1 MAGRSASRYV
11 PKTLSHLPTSLAM
24 PAAPRSRRSHVR
36 HAAVALAIFGPLHV
50 GAQAFAP
57 ALRVTEQESGTKQLI
72 QAVHA
77 VNDRVVWASG
87 HGGVV
92 LRTLDGGDHWST
104 VATPS
109 GDTLEYRDVHAASA
123 DTAWI
128 LSAGAGTKSR
138 IYHTTNGGVTWTL
151 QFTNRDTLAF
161 YDCLTFLDAK
171 RGIAF
176 SDASAGRTLILR
188 TDNAGTSWS
197 LLAPSAVPVPLVG
210 EGAFASSGLC
220 VAHSS
225 ATHVF
230 IATGSPR
237 ARLFRSTDAGL
248 TWRASETP
256 FVRGKVAGLT
266 GLAFRDGM
274 HGIATAADISGL
286 RIDTSSAVVGVTDD
300 GGATWTLRPRPP
312 LPGALSGVAWV
323 PGEGT
328 QTAVVVGFGGAF
340 VTSDGAKTWRTISD
354 QIFTGVDA
362 AGHRAWMAGGGGRI
376 TRLDW

>member
-1 MAGRSASRYV
+1 
-11 PKTLSHLPTSLAM
+11 M
-24 PAAPRSRRSHVR
+24 PAASRVCRSQL
-36 HAAVALAIFGPLHV
+36 ALTAVALATFCPIV
-50 GAQAFAP
+50 CGAQAFAP
-57 ALRVTEQESGTKQLI
+57 ALRVTEQQSGTTQLI

-77 VNDRVVWASG
+77 VNERVVWASG

-92 LRTLDGGDHWST
+92 LRTLDGGDHWNT
-104 VATPS
+104 VATPG
-109 GDTLEYRDVHAASA
+109 GDTLEFRDVHAASA

-128 LSAGAGTKSR
+128 LSAGAGSKSR
-138 IYHTTNGGVTWTL
+138 IYHTTNGGASWTL
-151 QFTNRDTLAF
+151 QFTNRDSVAF

-176 SDASAGRTLILR
+176 SDASAGRTNIMR
-188 TDNAGTSWS
+188 TENAGAVWT
-197 LLAPSAVPVPLVG
+197 LLAPRAVPAPLEG

-225 ATHVF
+225 ATNVF
-230 IATGSPR
+230 IATGAPS
-237 ARLFRSTDAGL
+237 ARLFRSSDAGL

-266 GLAFRDGM
+266 GIAFRDAM

-286 RIDTSSAVVGVTDD
+286 RTDTSSAVVGITND
-300 GGATWTLRPRPP
+300 GGTTWTMRPRPP

-340 VTSDGAKTWRTISD
+340 VTSDGAKTWRIISD

-362 AGHRAWMAGGGGRI
+362 AGHRAWIAGGSGRI

>member
-1 MAGRSASRYV
+1 
-11 PKTLSHLPTSLAM
+11 M
-24 PAAPRSRRSHVR
+24 PVAFHSFRSHVR
-36 HAAVALAIFGPLHV
+36 CAAVVLAIFGPLNV

-57 ALRVTEQESGTKQLI
+57 ALRVTEQSSGTTQLI

-77 VNDRVVWASG
+77 VTDRVVWASG
-87 HGGVV
+87 HGGIV

-109 GDTLEYRDVHAASA
+109 GDTLEFRDVHAASA

-128 LSAGAGTKSR
+128 LSSGAGTKSR
-138 IYHTTNGGVTWTL
+138 IYHTTDGGQTWAL
-151 QFTNRDTLAF
+151 QFTNRDTVAF

-197 LLAPSAVPVPLVG
+197 LLAPSAVPAPLVG

-225 ATHVF
+225 ATNAF
-230 IATGSPR
+230 IATGSPG

-266 GLAFRDGM
+266 GLAFRDAV
-274 HGIATAADISGL
+274 HGIATAADINAL
-286 RIDTSSAVVGVTDD
+286 RTDTSSAVVGVTDD
-300 GGATWTLRPRPP
+300 GGATWTMRPRPP

-323 PGEGT
+323 PSEGT

-354 QIFTGVDA
+354 QVFTGVAA
-362 AGHRAWMAGGGGRI
+362 AGHRAWIAGGGGRI

>member
-11 PKTLSHLPTSLAM
+11 PQTRSPPPTLLAM
-24 PAAPRSRRSHVR
+24 PVTVRARRSYFALTV
-36 HAAVALAIFGPLHV
+36 VALATFGPRSG

-57 ALRVTEQESGTKQLI
+57 ALRVTEQASGTTQLI

-87 HGGVV
+87 HGGIV
-92 LRTLDGGDHWST
+92 LRTLDGGDHWNT

-138 IYHTTNGGVTWTL
+138 IYHTTNGGVSWTL

-161 YDCLTFLDAK
+161 YDCLTFVDAK

-188 TDNAGTSWS
+188 TDNAGAAWS
-197 LLAPSAVPVPLVG
+197 LLAPNAVPAPLEG

-225 ATHVF
+225 ATNVF

-286 RIDTSSAVVGVTDD
+286 RTDTSSAVVGITND
-300 GGATWTLRPRPP
+300 GGTTWTMRPRPP

-362 AGHRAWMAGGGGRI
+362 AGHRAWIAGGAGRI